1 MRFATIPPFRN
12 LPGELRPHQR
22 RQVRFRRGKDAGK
35 RAKVQKQTL
44 FRARPDPRNVPQRAV
59 DLGLAAELPV
69 EGEAESVAF
78 LKTAE
83 EEWAK
88 PHPKFY
94 EFAIIHDGEHI
105 GGISIH
111 MEYGKP
117 VLGWII
123 NRKYWGRGFAYESAK
138 AVMEHFASDLGIRY
152 FCAYCD
158 TRNTASFR
166 LMEKLGMK
174 RAGESGGR
182 KNRASPEEAF
192 EYKYEID
199 LDHDVK

>member
-1 MRFATIPPFRN
+1 MEIKTDRLLI
-12 LPGELRPHQR
+12 RPL
-22 RQVRFRRGKDAGK
+22 GTEYLKTYNEYAMSPEN
-35 RAKVQKQTL
+35 
-44 FRARPDPRNVPQRAV
+44 ARYMCF
-59 DLGLAAELPV
+59 LPV